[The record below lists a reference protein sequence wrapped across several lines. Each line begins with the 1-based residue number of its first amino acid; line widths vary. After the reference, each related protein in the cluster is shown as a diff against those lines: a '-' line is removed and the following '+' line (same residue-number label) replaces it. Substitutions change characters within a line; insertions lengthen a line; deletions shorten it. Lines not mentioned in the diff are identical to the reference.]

1 MNSQISLSVP
11 VTPPDFKQ
19 TVFLSV
25 LLRHCLGFTDR
36 ACHNELYFWL
46 KSRNRSMTSFPTKP
60 PKCPFGQWGEEKT
73 DDVTSAMST
82 EESGC
87 FMFVFSERFTRLF

>member
-1 MNSQISLSVP
+1 MNSHISLSVLAIP
-11 VTPPDFKQ
+11 SDFKHI
-19 TVFLSV
+19 VF

-46 KSRNRSMTSFPTKP
+46 KCRNRSMTSFPTKP
-60 PKCPFGQWGEEKT
+60 PKCPFGPRGEERT
-73 DDVTSAMST
+73 DDVTSAMYT